1 MYLVKVNFLTSSIGI
16 RSNPL
21 HFFSKVYDHVLENKS
36 PIKVNLDGFY
46 GKDLVSTYSLDERE
60 AIVFACGGCGLTFP
74 FSVIEK
80 LCEKNDRVPVY
91 LHWVTRTK
99 QEFAAFQVLLQD
111 SASRFKNLSISVW
124 VTLNGHPEDEAGEF
138 CKATTPEL
146 SVSQEEQ
153 APPIHLQ
160 LLKRLWRPY
169 QTWLWS
175 TPVHSLVTA
184 LAILMGA
191 TGYAVARQYELRGNL
206 GEIDM
211 MLRERFVGLSF
222 SVLFP
227 LALLFG
233 LVAPRI
239 LPSIVDLSIIGIN
252 DRRYQ
257 EIVAVFDL
265 DGIELGNAPHVKGTG
280 RRPNYEDIFDEINL
294 EHQKDVVVFA
304 CGPESLVDDVR
315 FHTQRRL
322 NKGWTM
328 IEEEW
333 EW

>member
-1 MYLVKVNFLTSSIGI
+1 LTSGLILI
-16 RSNPL
+16 IFL
-21 HFFSKVYDHVLENKS
+21 LSKVYDHVLQNKG
-36 PIKVNLDGFY
+36 PIKVKLDGFY
-46 GKDLVSTYSLDERE
+46 GKDLVSTYSLDKRD

-80 LCEKNDRVPVY
+80 LCEMNDSVPVY

-99 QEFAAFQVLLQD
+99 QEFAAFQMLLEG
-111 SASRFKNLSISVW
+111 SAARFKNLSISVW

-138 CKATTPEL
+138 CKATTPEIAL
-146 SVSQEEQ
+146 SQEEQ

-191 TGYAVARQYELRGNL
+191 TGYAVARHYELRGDFS
-206 GEIDM
+206 EIDM

-222 SVLFP
+222 TVIFP

-233 LVAPRI
+233 LVAPRL

-257 EIVAVFDL
+257 EIVPAFDL

-280 RRPNYEDIFDEINL
+280 RRPNYQDIFEEIELVHDGN
-294 EHQKDVVVFA
+294 VVVFA
-304 CGPESLVDDVR
+304 CGPEGLVKDVR
-315 FHTQRRL
+315 SQTQRRL
-322 NKGWTM
+322 NKGWMM